1 MHVYYS
7 AKSCIVLDVV
17 AALFYCAI
25 ATAAASSGIWMCYG
39 IVAAV
44 AAVATA
50 PLLLYYHSTVAIVVV
65 IVWRSSLGILL
76 AIANRITLGSWL
88 RLCVHAVC
96 VLYSVHD

>member
-25 ATAAASSGIWMCYG
+25 ATAAASSGFWMCYG
-39 IVAAV
+39 I
-44 AAVATA
+44 VATA

-65 IVWRSSLGILL
+65 IVDVWRSSLGILL

>member
-17 AALFYCAI
+17 GALFYCAI
-25 ATAAASSGIWMCYG
+25 ATAAAAAGFWMCYG
-39 IVAAV
+39 II

-50 PLLLYYHSTVAIVVV
+50 PLFLYYHSTVAIVAVV
-65 IVWRSSLGILL
+65 VAVWRSSLCILL